1 VNERDRGFSDVA
13 GVILAGGRSRRM
25 GTDKTRLRIGGQSM
39 LERVADRLK
48 AQTGWLVLGV
58 NNDSGPAGPAGL
70 PVAPDEGAEF
80 GGPLF
85 GILSGLKWARRNTDA
100 KWIVSAPADAPF
112 LPGDLVV
119 RLRAGLTQDAEIAV
133 ARSLDRVHPIIAL
146 VPVSLA
152 DALETWLA
160 DPSQRAAKS
169 WLATRRWTA
178 VDFPA
183 DGGLDPFFNVN
194 TPDDLATAREQAER
208 TT

>member
-1 VNERDRGFSDVA
+1 
-13 GVILAGGRSRRM
+13 M
-25 GTDKTRLRIGGQSM
+25 
-39 LERVADRLK
+39 
-48 AQTGWLVLGV
+48 
-58 NNDSGPAGPAGL
+58 
-70 PVAPDEGAEF
+70 
-80 GGPLF
+80 
-85 GILSGLKWARRNTDA
+85 
-100 KWIVSAPADAPF
+100 
-112 LPGDLVV
+112 PGDLVV

-169 WLATRRWTA
+169 WLATRRWSA

>member
-1 VNERDRGFSDVA
+1 
-13 GVILAGGRSRRM
+13 M
-25 GTDKTRLRIGGQSM
+25 GTDKTRLRIGRQSM
-39 LERVADRLK
+39 LERVVDRLK
-48 AQTGWLVLGV
+48 AQTGWLVLSV
-58 NNDSGPAGPAGL
+58 NEDGGLAGSTGL

-133 ARSLDRVHPIIAL
+133 AGSRGRVHPIIAL

-152 DALETWLA
+152 GALDTWLA
-160 DPSQRAAKS
+160 EPSQRAAKS
-169 WLATRRWTA
+169 WLATRRWSA

-183 DGGLDPFFNVN
+183 DGARDPFFNVN
-194 TPDDLATAREQAER
+194 TPEDLATARAQAGK